1 MIPLVTS
8 FIAYMNLFTTAL
20 SSAVSRYVAI
30 YAGRGETETGNR
42 YLSSAATVLLI
53 ICALLLVPVL
63 VMAVN
68 FARVFHVPSGQERSS
83 GWLFLFVMLAGGAL
97 ALASPYQVSTFVR
110 HRFDLSNAVTI
121 GTKGVLVAAIVVF
134 FTWVSPS
141 LAYFGVAYSLMA
153 MALLAASM
161 VLTHI
166 LTPEFRIDVRKFDFG
181 AVKDMGRMSGWI
193 AVNQLGAVLYISF
206 GFIVINLF
214 LGPEAVGRYGPVAQ
228 LSVLLSTLGGA
239 LSNVFAPIAF
249 EYIARN
255 QLQDL
260 VLQLQRAIK
269 LLGLAMG
276 FAVGVL
282 CGMATPILKRWLGP
296 EFVDL
301 TPLVWLL
308 IGPWLASIAVRPAF
322 AVFRGLDKVKVP
334 GLVTCAGGIV
344 NVCLS
349 IVLIRFTG
357 LGIYGVAWALLVCLA
372 GKNLLFTPVYTSLI
386 MGVSKMVF
394 IRSLLP
400 GTVMALL
407 LTLAGL
413 VLSRV
418 YHLATIPRL
427 LGVTVMLL
435 PIYAITCYSVF
446 MTCEERRLVWSVLLR
461 KELSR
466 V

>member
-1 MIPLVTS
+1 
-8 FIAYMNLFTTAL
+8 
-20 SSAVSRYVAI
+20 
-30 YAGRGETETGNR
+30 
-42 YLSSAATVLLI
+42 
-53 ICALLLVPVL
+53 
-63 VMAVN
+63 
-68 FARVFHVPSGQERSS
+68 
-83 GWLFLFVMLAGGAL
+83 
-97 ALASPYQVSTFVR
+97 
-110 HRFDLSNAVTI
+110 
-121 GTKGVLVAAIVVF
+121 
-134 FTWVSPS
+134 
-141 LAYFGVAYSLMA
+141 
-153 MALLAASM
+153 
-161 VLTHI
+161 
-166 LTPEFRIDVRKFDFG
+166 
-181 AVKDMGRMSGWI
+181 
-193 AVNQLGAVLYISF
+193 
-206 GFIVINLF
+206 
-214 LGPEAVGRYGPVAQ
+214 
-228 LSVLLSTLGGA
+228 
-239 LSNVFAPIAF
+239 
-249 EYIARN
+249 
-255 QLQDL
+255 
-260 VLQLQRAIK
+260 
-269 LLGLAMG
+269 
-276 FAVGVL
+276 
-282 CGMATPILKRWLGP
+282 
-296 EFVDL
+296 VDL